1 MKIISILGIASI
13 SLSACF
19 FAKTKTVAPAT
30 NIQDMSSI
38 HSYSIPTL
46 DESGTL
52 NMADYAG
59 KKIMIVN
66 VASKCG
72 YTPQYAQLQSLSEKY
87 KDKLVN
93 IGCPCN
99 QFGGQEP
106 GTAAEIETFCQ
117 KNFGVTFPLSQKL
130 DVKGSNQSSLY
141 QWLTNKEK
149 NGALD
154 ADVSWNFCKFLLDE
168 EGKMIGFF
176 PSSVKP
182 DDEKITSLL

>member
-1 MKIISILGIASI
+1 MVI
-13 SLSACF
+13 
-19 FAKTKTVAPAT
+19 
-30 NIQDMSSI
+30 
-38 HSYSIPTL
+38 
-46 DESGTL
+46 
-52 NMADYAG
+52 
-59 KKIMIVN
+59 
-66 VASKCG
+66 
-72 YTPQYAQLQSLSEKY
+72 
-87 KDKLVN
+87 